1 MSFLVQLFDSQGQD
15 KPLITFKRGE
25 VIKLPL
31 KRKLNRVFLT
41 PEVASTIVPK
51 EVKPGVNLSTLT
63 GYLQVKDNL
72 HNITVNFFVPKNFLR
87 SMKNPS
93 ITDR

>member
-1 MSFLVQLFDSQGQD
+1 MNPVVTKTNFNDANYTQGPD

-31 KRKLNRVFLT
+31 KRKRNRVFLT

-72 HNITVNFFVPKNFLR
+72 HNITVTVAAK
-87 SMKNPS
+87 
-93 ITDR
+93 I